1 MTITIPMNNKI
12 FASVFITVLVSLA
25 GTAFVNGD
33 DGYDNVLRID
43 GSSTGGESGSSSW
56 DSGRWYVQVDGV
68 MGGKSSGVM
77 EFIET
82 NFDNSDSYTE
92 LLKFTGD
99 ISLDGGG
106 FSSVRR
112 PISLDLSNYD
122 GIIVTLEADSY
133 IYDNQDSSSS
143 PTGIHLQLGDSS
155 SYYDFSSAFA
165 IPLAS
170 SLESSSLSE
179 STSTLTS
186 VYLPM
191 NSFNRGTR
199 MGFSCRSNDCKLD
212 NTKINNLSIYVLFQ
226 EGSFDVRI
234 KSISAVPKNGND
246 VEGGGGGPRSF
257 LSPQIHFESI
267 EEIINLL
274 QSTIASGS
282 SLYNM
287 SYIELCVAMYW
298 SVLNSILNALSESE
312 STEEDVVVVVPTST
326 KVVICAGLNEMVM
339 SLNNEDNNDNS
350 SKQYQAFVL
359 RYTIDAIIADLQG
372 FDRSTNGDQY
382 LPSLADAQS
391 MDAVTTCVG
400 RTSPTEGTLYDSYGN
415 IIAVV
420 DDDSEKEIDSNP
432 EKETLLEN
440 DGIDLLNDA
449 SDGGTSSSITSTS
462 STDLV
467 VEDEETSKEIN
478 DGPPTTTDAST
489 VDGNAEC
496 TTLKDLACNTEGYSS
511 ICTLLKDRTLPDFTN
526 GWAPT
531 DTAFQVAILDK
542 LTDEQKEE
550 FLAFHFT
557 NEDVSFKC
565 GEKVLMTNGQDT
577 RLLCDDENDEPI
589 YLKGNSNSRVDLP
602 QFDPEAGIPTCGGGT
617 IYLID
622 QVLVSKD
629 YFINL
634 SNEVVLN
641 EGQGEEVVLDVNDV
655 AVQKSVSVSD
665 SISASS
671 SSTSSASAS
680 INTTSSY
687 WTALILLSI
696 VELIDFQLACM

>member
-12 FASVFITVLVSLA
+12 FASVFITVLISLA
-25 GTAFVNGD
+25 GTAVVNGD
-33 DGYDNVLRID
+33 DGDDNVLRID

-133 IYDNQDSSSS
+133 FYDNQDSSSSS

-199 MGFSCRSNDCKLD
+199 MGFSCRNNDCELD

-234 KSISAVPKNGND
+234 KSISAVPKK
-246 VEGGGGGPRSF
+246 GGPRSF

-267 EEIINLL
+267 EEIIDLL

-312 STEEDVVVVVPTST
+312 STEEDVVVVVPIST

-382 LPSLADAQS
+382 LPSLAEAQS

-420 DDDSEKEIDSNP
+420 DDDSDKEIDSNS
-432 EKETLLEN
+432 EGETLLE
-440 DGIDLLNDA
+440 DYGIDLLNNA

-462 STDLV
+462 NTDLEV
-467 VEDEETSKEIN
+467 EVEDEETIEEN
-478 DGPPTTTDAST
+478 YDGPPTTIDAST

-496 TTLKDLACNTEGYSS
+496 ITLKDLACNTEGLSS
-511 ICTLLKDRTLPDFTN
+511 VCTLLKDRTLPDFTN

-531 DTAFQVAILDK
+531 DTAFQIAILDK
-542 LTDEQKEE
+542 LIDEQKDE

-565 GEKVLMTNGQDT
+565 GEKVPMTNGQDT
-577 RLLCDDENDEPI
+577 R
-589 YLKGNSNSRVDLP
+589 
-602 QFDPEAGIPTCGGGT
+602 PEAGIPTCGGGT
-617 IYLID
+617 IYIID

-634 SNEVVLN
+634 SNEVVFN
-641 EGQGEEVVLDVNDV
+641 EVQGEEVVLDVNDV

-671 SSTSSASAS
+671 SSSSTGSALAS
-680 INTTSSY
+680 ITTTSSY
-687 WTALILLSI
+687 WTALILLSV
-696 VELIDFQLACM
+696 VELIDFQLAYM

>member
-12 FASVFITVLVSLA
+12 FASVFITVLISLA
-25 GTAFVNGD
+25 GTAVVNGD

-143 PTGIHLQLGDSS
+143 SPTGIHLQLGDSS
-155 SYYDFSSAFA
+155 SYYGFSSAFA

-199 MGFSCRSNDCKLD
+199 MGFSCRNNDCKLD

-246 VEGGGGGPRSF
+246 VEGGGGPRSF
-257 LSPQIHFESI
+257 LSPQIQVESI

-339 SLNNEDNNDNS
+339 SLKNEDNNDNS

-382 LPSLADAQS
+382 LPSLAEAQS

-415 IIAVV
+415 SIAVV
-420 DDDSEKEIDSNP
+420 DDDSDKEIDSNP
-432 EKETLLEN
+432 EKETLLED

-467 VEDEETSKEIN
+467 VEDEET
-478 DGPPTTTDAST
+478 
-489 VDGNAEC
+489 
-496 TTLKDLACNTEGYSS
+496 
-511 ICTLLKDRTLPDFTN
+511 
-526 GWAPT
+526 
-531 DTAFQVAILDK
+531 
-542 LTDEQKEE
+542 
-550 FLAFHFT
+550 
-557 NEDVSFKC
+557 
-565 GEKVLMTNGQDT
+565 
-577 RLLCDDENDEPI
+577 
-589 YLKGNSNSRVDLP
+589 
-602 QFDPEAGIPTCGGGT
+602 
-617 IYLID
+617 
-622 QVLVSKD
+622 
-629 YFINL
+629 
-634 SNEVVLN
+634 NEVVLN

-671 SSTSSASAS
+671 SSSSTGSALAS
-680 INTTSSY
+680 ITTTSSY
-687 WTALILLSI
+687 WTALILLSV
-696 VELIDFQLACM
+696 VELIDFQLAYM